1 MLTASISNAIE
12 EGMNMKMK
20 VNNTL
25 NGGRTEKLVT
35 NYNLSDKE
43 VDEAIIL
50 ATKDIITPMR
60 RNRKLIKVD

>member
-1 MLTASISNAIE
+1 
-12 EGMNMKMK
+12 MK

-60 RNRKLIKVD
+60 RNRELIKVD